1 MKIYYYIYYYFYKV
15 AGEREVKAQIK
26 MAFKGVNGKNIVCIR
41 SLQLTQKPNNKQEV
55 KTLEGALKS
64 LNEAGEVER
73 NTAAVLYT
81 LTPFF
86 AESQFELS
94 MR

>member
-1 MKIYYYIYYYFYKV
+1 MIIFKHYFPSQV

-64 LNEAGEVER
+64 LNEAGEVIMR
-73 NTAAVLYT
+73 ISSVL
-81 LTPFF
+81 FF
-86 AESQFELS
+86 CV
-94 MR
+94 R